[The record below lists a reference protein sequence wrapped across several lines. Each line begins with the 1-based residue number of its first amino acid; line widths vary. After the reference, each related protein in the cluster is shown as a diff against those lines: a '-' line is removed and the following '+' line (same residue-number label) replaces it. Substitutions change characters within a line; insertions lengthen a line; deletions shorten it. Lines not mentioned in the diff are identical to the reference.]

1 MARTMTM
8 RVSSLLVAVVLL
20 AALSFQACSGHG
32 GINDGDGQVDAPAT
46 PASSSGVRSK
56 GLIAVKVWCLVILL
70 VFTFAGGVSP
80 TSTGGTRASSSSAPS
95 SPPASSSA
103 PR

>member
-46 PASSSGVRSK
+46 PASSSGVWSK
-56 GLIAVKVWCLVILL
+56 GLIAVKNQVCRRI
-70 VFTFAGGVSP
+70 
-80 TSTGGTRASSSSAPS
+80 
-95 SPPASSSA
+95 
-103 PR
+103 